1 MKDTRAG
8 FDKSDSRAAAIRE
21 AKQQQ
26 QKKEAAAAI
35 QQQRQKQLNGKLDL
49 IRKRKGKELN
59 GRGGKT
65 MEKKKMYIKRE
76 RRTRVTFAV

>member
-21 AKQQQ
+21 AKKQK
-26 QKKEAAAAI
+26 QKKRAAAAAI

-49 IRKRKGKELN
+49 IRKRK
-59 GRGGKT
+59 R
-65 MEKKKMYIKRE
+65 EKN
-76 RRTRVTFAV
+76 